1 MSSNPQNKVS
11 VWGVAIGGSLLIHFV
26 LLGLLA
32 MTAGGN
38 STPPEPPAEL
48 PAPAPAASASAAE
61 GDNGGQ
67 GTARPTRVVT
77 PAAPRQSSAATT
89 PASSTSSSS
98 QDEVVTYVVKQG
110 DNLTKIARA
119 CGATVPELAELNGKP
134 IKRLEK
140 LWVGQKIKLPRPISE

>member
-48 PAPAPAASASAAE
+48 PAPAPAASGSAAE
-61 GDNGGQ
+61 GGGGAE
-67 GTARPTRVVT
+67 GTPPPTRAVT
-77 PAAPRQSSAATT
+77 PAAPRQSSAAT
-89 PASSTSSSS
+89 STSTVS

>member
-1 MSSNPQNKVS
+1 M
-11 VWGVAIGGSLLIHFV
+11 LIHFV

-38 STPPEPPAEL
+38 ATPPEAPAEPTPL
-48 PAPAPAASASAAE
+48 PAATSGSGAE
-61 GDNGGQ
+61 GGGGQ
-67 GTARPTRVVT
+67 GTARPTRAAT
-77 PAAPRQSSAATT
+77 PAASATT
-89 PASSTSSSS
+89 VAPSTSSTS

>member
-1 MSSNPQNKVS
+1 M
-11 VWGVAIGGSLLIHFV
+11 LIHFV

-61 GDNGGQ
+61 GGGGGAEGDNGGAE
-67 GTARPTRVVT
+67 GTPPPTRVVT
-77 PAAPRQSSAATT
+77 PAAPRQSSAAT
-89 PASSTSSSS
+89 STSTVS

>member
-1 MSSNPQNKVS
+1 M
-11 VWGVAIGGSLLIHFV
+11 LIHFV

-48 PAPAPAASASAAE
+48 PAPAPAASASGVEGGAGGAE

-67 GTARPTRVVT
+67 GTPPPTRAVT
-77 PAAPRQSSAATT
+77 PAAPRQSSAAT
-89 PASSTSSSS
+89 STSTVS

>member
-1 MSSNPQNKVS
+1 M
-11 VWGVAIGGSLLIHFV
+11 LIHFV

-61 GDNGGQ
+61 GGNGAEGDNGGQ

-89 PASSTSSSS
+89 TSTVS

>member
-1 MSSNPQNKVS
+1 M
-11 VWGVAIGGSLLIHFV
+11 LIHFV

-38 STPPEPPAEL
+38 ATPPEPSAEL
-48 PAPAPAASASAAE
+48 PTPAPAASGSGAE
-61 GDNGGQ
+61 GGQ
-67 GTARPTRVVT
+67 GTARPTRAAT
-77 PAAPRQSSAATT
+77 PAASATT
-89 PASSTSSSS
+89 VAPSTSS

>member
-1 MSSNPQNKVS
+1 M
-11 VWGVAIGGSLLIHFV
+11 LIHFV

-38 STPPEPPAEL
+38 STPPESPAEL
-48 PAPAPAASASAAE
+48 PTPAPAASGSGAE
-61 GDNGGQ
+61 GGDGGQ
-67 GTARPTRVVT
+67 GTTRPTR
-77 PAAPRQSSAATT
+77 AATSDATT
-89 PASSTSSSS
+89 PAPSTSSS

>member
-1 MSSNPQNKVS
+1 M
-11 VWGVAIGGSLLIHFV
+11 LIHFV

-67 GTARPTRVVT
+67 GTARPTRAVT
-77 PAAPRQSSAATT
+77 PAAPRQSSAAT
-89 PASSTSSSS
+89 STSTVS

>member
-1 MSSNPQNKVS
+1 M
-11 VWGVAIGGSLLIHFV
+11 LIHFV

-48 PAPAPAASASAAE
+48 PAPAPAASASGVEGGGGAE

-67 GTARPTRVVT
+67 GTPPPTRAVT
-77 PAAPRQSSAATT
+77 PAAPRQSSAAT
-89 PASSTSSSS
+89 STSTVS

>member
-1 MSSNPQNKVS
+1 M
-11 VWGVAIGGSLLIHFV
+11 LIHFV

-38 STPPEPPAEL
+38 ATPPEAPAEL
-48 PAPAPAASASAAE
+48 PTPAPTASGSATEGGGGAE
-61 GDNGGQ
+61 GGGQ
-67 GTARPTRVVT
+67 GTARPT
-77 PAAPRQSSAATT
+77 SAATSA
-89 PASSTSSSS
+89 ASATTVAPSTSSS

>member
-1 MSSNPQNKVS
+1 M
-11 VWGVAIGGSLLIHFV
+11 LIHFV

-38 STPPEPPAEL
+38 STPPESPAEPTPL
-48 PAPAPAASASAAE
+48 PAATSGSGAE
-61 GDNGGQ
+61 GGGGGQ
-67 GTARPTRVVT
+67 GTARPTR
-77 PAAPRQSSAATT
+77 AATSDATT
-89 PASSTSSSS
+89 PAPSSTS

>member
-1 MSSNPQNKVS
+1 M
-11 VWGVAIGGSLLIHFV
+11 LIHFV

-61 GDNGGQ
+61 GGGGAEGDNGGQ
-67 GTARPTRVVT
+67 GTARPTRAVT
-77 PAAPRQSSAATT
+77 PAAPSQSSAAKS
-89 PASSTSSSS
+89 PASSTSTVS

>member
-1 MSSNPQNKVS
+1 M
-11 VWGVAIGGSLLIHFV
+11 LIHFV

-61 GDNGGQ
+61 GGGGAEGDNGGQ
-67 GTARPTRVVT
+67 GTARPTRAAT

-89 PASSTSSSS
+89 TSTVS

>member
-1 MSSNPQNKVS
+1 M
-11 VWGVAIGGSLLIHFV
+11 LIHFV

-61 GDNGGQ
+61 GGGGAEGDNGGAE
-67 GTARPTRVVT
+67 GTPPPTRVVT
-77 PAAPRQSSAATT
+77 PAAPRQSSAAT
-89 PASSTSSSS
+89 STSTVS

>member
-61 GDNGGQ
+61 GGGGAE
-67 GTARPTRVVT
+67 GTPPPTRAVT
-77 PAAPRQSSAATT
+77 PAAPRQSSAAT
-89 PASSTSSSS
+89 STSTVS

>member
-1 MSSNPQNKVS
+1 M
-11 VWGVAIGGSLLIHFV
+11 LIHFV

-48 PAPAPAASASAAE
+48 PAPAPAASASGAEGDNGGAE

-67 GTARPTRVVT
+67 GTPPPTRAVT
-77 PAAPRQSSAATT
+77 PAAPRQSSAAT
-89 PASSTSSSS
+89 STSTVS